1 MVEQTD
7 EELLE
12 EVSDEERG
20 ALQALAAPD
29 SAAVLRNAVSLWAEQ
44 NTRPETLIRPEK
56 LRDKVTAVISFF
68 DFSGKHPGEVTP
80 EDVSRWREAMESRGL
95 KPATVYARV
104 SRVSAFYRWLMS
116 DPQLS
121 RFIRGNPASQA
132 RPRYPR
138 PYQSE
143 STKALSDEEMNSLL
157 AAVRSVAESGS
168 VVGKRDYALLL
179 FYFLTGLRRSEV
191 IGLRGKDLD
200 FKDGILIIKYRRKG
214 GKFTAREVSDPAAFE
229 ALKAYLETAG
239 RQNVLG
245 TERPLW
251 TRHDRAGKPG
261 APLTSRALVDNLK
274 AYGKQA
280 GLAHFHLHQT
290 RHTYAR
296 IVAEETGSFLEA
308 QEALD
313 HENQATTRVYVQRI
327 TIKADRHGSKVAGRM
342 KLDRG
347 GDEEK

>member
-1 MVEQTD
+1 MSG
-7 EELLE
+7 E
-12 EVSDEERG
+12 EVEKDPPGEMSSPSE
-20 ALQALAAPD
+20 ALAAPD
-29 SAAVLRNAVSLWAEQ
+29 SAAALRNAAALWAEA
-44 NTRPETLIRPEK
+44 NTRTETLARAEK
-56 LRDKVTAVISFF
+56 VKDKVSAVTSFF
-68 DFSGKHPGEVTP
+68 DFAGKHPGEVTP
-80 EDVSRWREAMESRGL
+80 EDVSRWRQEMEVRGL

-121 RFIRGNPASQA
+121 QFIRSNPAAQA

-157 AAVRSVAESGS
+157 GVVRRTAEAGS

-191 IGLRGKDLD
+191 IGLRGKDLE
-200 FKDGILIIKYRRKG
+200 FNDGTLVIKYRRKG
-214 GKFTAREVSDPAAFE
+214 GKFTAREVSDPTAYE
-229 ALKAYLETAG
+229 ALKDYLEAAG
-239 RQNVLG
+239 RMNVVES
-245 TERPLW
+245 ERPLW
-251 TRHDRAGKPG
+251 TRHDRAGRSG
-261 APLTSRALVDNLK
+261 APLTSRALVENLK
-274 AYGKQA
+274 AYAREA
-280 GLAHFHLHQT
+280 GLSHIHLHQT

-296 IVAEETGSFLEA
+296 IVAEETGSFIEA

-327 TIKADRHGSKVAGRM
+327 TVKKDRHGGKVSARIR
-342 KLDRG
+342 KATPDVT
-347 GDEEK
+347 

>member
-1 MVEQTD
+1 MST
-7 EELLE
+7 EETQGE
-12 EVSDEERG
+12 PRG
-20 ALQALAAPD
+20 ETAHASEALAAPD
-29 SAAVLRNAVSLWAEQ
+29 PEAALRNAVGMWAEQ
-44 NTRPETLIRPEK
+44 NTRAETLARAEK
-56 LRDKVTAVISFF
+56 LKDKVTAVTSFF
-68 DFSGKHPGEVTP
+68 DFAGKHPGDVTP
-80 EDVSRWREAMESRGL
+80 DDVSRWRAEMEGRGL

-104 SRVSAFYRWLMS
+104 SRVSAFYRWLMG

-121 RFIRGNPASQA
+121 RFIRSNPAAQA

-143 STKALSDEEMNSLL
+143 STKALSDDEMNSLL
-157 AAVRSVAESGS
+157 GVVRRLAEGGS

-191 IGLRGKDLD
+191 SGLRGSDLD
-200 FKDGILIIKYRRKG
+200 FKDGLLIIRYRRKG
-214 GKFTAREVSDPAAFE
+214 GKFTAREVSDSAALA
-229 ALKAYLETAG
+229 ALKDYLWAAG

-245 TERPLW
+245 TGRPLW

-261 APLTSRALVDNLK
+261 APLTSRAFVDNLK
-274 AYGKQA
+274 AYAKEA
-280 GLAHFHLHQT
+280 GLSHIHLHQT

-296 IVAEETGSFLEA
+296 IVAEETGSFIEA

-327 TIKADRHGSKVAGRM
+327 TIKRDRHGHKVAERM
-342 KLDRG
+342 KLARDEVK
-347 GDEEK
+347 GD